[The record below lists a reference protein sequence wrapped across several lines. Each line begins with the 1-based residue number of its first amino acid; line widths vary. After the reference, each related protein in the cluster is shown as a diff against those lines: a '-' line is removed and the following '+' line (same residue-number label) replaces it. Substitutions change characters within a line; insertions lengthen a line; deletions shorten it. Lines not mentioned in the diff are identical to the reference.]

1 MTHCV
6 TLQLHGD
13 IFYVR
18 LVALVLGGSFC
29 CFSLEFCF
37 VSGSYKDRDYKRDGK
52 ADRIEM
58 HDEKPTKNQYKIT
71 IYLVEWI
78 LNDSN
83 TKMINDLGD

>member
-1 MTHCV
+1 MLDWLLFV
-6 TLQLHGD
+6 W
-13 IFYVR
+13 
-18 LVALVLGGSFC
+18 GGSFCCFC

-37 VSGSYKDRDYKRDGK
+37 VSGSYKGRGYKRDGK
-52 ADRIEM
+52 VDRIEM

-78 LNDSN
+78 LNDCN

>member
-1 MTHCV
+1 
-6 TLQLHGD
+6 
-13 IFYVR
+13 
-18 LVALVLGGSFC
+18 
-29 CFSLEFCF
+29 
-37 VSGSYKDRDYKRDGK
+37 
-52 ADRIEM
+52 M